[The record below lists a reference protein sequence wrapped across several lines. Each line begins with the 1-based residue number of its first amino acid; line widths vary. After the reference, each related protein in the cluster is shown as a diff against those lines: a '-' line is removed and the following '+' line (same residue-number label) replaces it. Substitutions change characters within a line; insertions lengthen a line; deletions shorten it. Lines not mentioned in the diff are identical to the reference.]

1 MKKIW
6 MIILVFFLFLPIN
19 VQAEENVADVEN
31 ELFAQF
37 DFSEID
43 GMLQEIFPD
52 EKMGFLEMVSGLISG
67 DLEFSFDLIKDLIID
82 QLFYELNSSKSG
94 LIHILVLVIV
104 AAVFANFSSV
114 FKSTQVSEISFSML
128 YLLLITICLNNFH
141 VLVESVAVNLQKL
154 MNFVEVLGP
163 IYFLAVGM
171 STGSVSSVA
180 FYELILILVY
190 IVDLLILNFLLPI
203 VQIYFIVKILSEF
216 SPEIPLTKFAEFL
229 EMIVNWSLKT
239 LTAGILGWNV
249 VQGLLMPAID
259 SVKRSVMVKSGEAI
273 PVIGDVI
280 GGSAELVLGTAV
292 LIKNGIGIVGMV
304 ICLII
309 CLPPLIQM
317 GITAILYQ
325 LVSSVAQPVSDKR
338 MVNCISSMADGSK
351 LLLKLTVSVGVLFL
365 ITIAIVAATTGG

>member
-1 MKKIW
+1 MKKVW
-6 MIILVFFLFLPIN
+6 IILLVFFLFIPIN
-19 VQAEENVADVEN
+19 VQAEESVSDVET

-37 DFSEID
+37 DFTEID
-43 GMLQEIFPD
+43 QMLEEIFPE
-52 EKMGFLEMVSGLISG
+52 EKVGFLEMVSGLISG
-67 DLEFSFDLIKDLIID
+67 ELEFSFSMVKDMIVE
-82 QLFYELNSSKSG
+82 QLFYELRSSKSG
-94 LIHILVLVIV
+94 LIHLLILVIV

-114 FKSTQVSEISFSML
+114 FKSTQVAEISFSML
-128 YLLLITICLNNFH
+128 YLLLLTICLNNFH
-141 VLVESVAVNLQKL
+141 ILVESVAANLQKL
-154 MNFVEVLGP
+154 MNFIEILGP

-171 STGSVSSVA
+171 STGSVTSVA
-180 FYELILILVY
+180 FYELILVLVY
-190 IVDLLILNFLLPI
+190 IVELLILNFLLPI
-203 VQIYFIVKILSEF
+203 VQIYFIVKIVGEF

-229 EMIVNWSLKT
+229 ETIVNWSLKT
-239 LTAGILGWNV
+239 LTAGIVGWNV

-259 SVKRSVMVKSGEAI
+259 SVKRSVVVKSGEAI
-273 PVIGDVI
+273 PIIGDVI

-292 LIKNGIGIVGMV
+292 LIKNGIGIVGMI

-317 GITAILYQ
+317 GMTAVLYQ

-351 LLLKLTVSVGVLFL
+351 LLLKITVSIGVLFL